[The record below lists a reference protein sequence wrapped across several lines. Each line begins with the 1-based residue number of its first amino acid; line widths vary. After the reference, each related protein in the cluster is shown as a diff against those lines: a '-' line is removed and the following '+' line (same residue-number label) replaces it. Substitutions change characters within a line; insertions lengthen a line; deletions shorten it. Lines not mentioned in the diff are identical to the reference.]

1 MYYFLCLFLDF
12 ELVQWTKLSFLFIF
26 FMDVL
31 WVICR
36 RSISN
41 FYSGKSKSFTS
52 LADAVSCSS
61 IKDIVKPENAYTR
74 KCKNLLAFSNIWDKD
89 RTSIQRSNSGGI
101 AKRHSNSRS
110 LVALAG
116 LWVVL
121 KAILIVT
128 ILFHICCLLKPVFL
142 LYHLKWEDHQMI
154 LLHHLPNRC
163 FLHGGLSLCLIC
175 KVQLQVQVSLV

>member
-1 MYYFLCLFLDF
+1 
-12 ELVQWTKLSFLFIF
+12 
-26 FMDVL
+26 MDVL

-74 KCKNLLAFSNIWDKD
+74 KRKNLLAFSNIWDKD

-110 LVALAG
+110 LVALAATMG
-116 LWVVL
+116 GSESNTSSDNSISHLL
-121 KAILIVT
+121 SPET
-128 ILFHICCLLKPVFL
+128 CLPPLPPQVRRSSNDSSSSPPK
-142 LYHLKWEDHQMI
+142 QMFS
-154 LLHHLPNRC
+154 PWRS
-163 FLHGGLSLCLIC
+163 LSLSD
-175 KVQLQVQVSLV
+175 LQGAAASTSIPGLMVNNRQQ